1 MVSMRAE
8 YGANQE
14 MLVTSIFRTWVL
26 GSTSAFILGTT
37 DRMLV
42 SCNLDVLEDNVV
54 KEMKARP
61 DDDVE

>member
-1 MVSMRAE
+1 MRAE

-37 DRMLV
+37 D
-42 SCNLDVLEDNVV
+42 
-54 KEMKARP
+54 
-61 DDDVE
+61 